1 MKPIKLSERMKNVA
15 KISSGTV
22 LGQVI
27 SILSLPIVTRMYGA
41 QVMGMWASMYA
52 IAIIIS
58 TVSDLGLSQAL
69 MVEEKE
75 RVEALYQLVS
85 TLSILLS
92 AAAFV
97 LVAAYEYLLG
107 GQGLWQALAF
117 ALFVFAYA
125 FTIRQVQTC
134 YTWLNREKQYSVL
147 MKNPIINAGVMAGAA
162 IVLGLLGFKQ
172 YGYYIGM
179 VLGQVVTLWHMRRSL
194 PRRMFVRRLSGS
206 RALVGRH
213 RDFVRYQMPTQLVV
227 QVRSQ
232 LPNILIGTLFGNVVL
247 GYFSISQKL
256 LSIPVTMVGQAL
268 GKVFYQ
274 SIAEMQRKGQSLAG
288 FVFRNLQR
296 AMKIA
301 FIPMLLFAAFG
312 DAAITMFFGSEYGVG
327 GVLCRI
333 IVFRSF
339 MTFVSTATQGLD
351 IVLHKQRAIML
362 ACIYQ
367 TVLACASV
375 VLAYYLAGDI
385 SLCALLMSVT
395 FIAVEIGYFCR
406 MFTVMQYPAR
416 RYARSILLSLGG
428 ILLLSLLLRQLFL
441 LLLTVV
447 PWGFLHWLGGFMV
460 KTSLL

>member
-1 MKPIKLSERMKNVA
+1 MGVRDSIKRVDAYDKVTGAAKYTADLLPAGALVA
-15 KISSGTV
+15 KVVRSTIANGKVVSFDLTQA
-22 LGQVI
+22 LQVKGVVRI
-27 SILSLPIVTRMYGA
+27 FTCFDVPDIEFATAGHPYSLDKAKGDVYDRKLLNQRVRVYGDDIAAVVAVDEVAAARAARLVKVTYEEYPPILSVDA
-41 QVMGMWASMYA
+41 
-52 IAIIIS
+52 
-58 TVSDLGLSQAL
+58 
-69 MVEEKE
+69 
-75 RVEALYQLVS
+75 
-85 TLSILLS
+85 
-92 AAAFV
+92 
-97 LVAAYEYLLG
+97 
-107 GQGLWQALAF
+107 ALAPEATPLHPNVRETNLLAHSSYAVGTGTYEEAKASEPGLVEF
-117 ALFVFAYA
+117 EGEYATQTVQHCHLEPVQSFAYMEA
-125 FTIRQVQTC
+125 
-134 YTWLNREKQYSVL
+134 NR
-147 MKNPIINAGVMAGAA
+147 
-162 IVLGLLGFKQ
+162 IV
-172 YGYYIGM
+172 
-179 VLGQVVTLWHMRRSL
+179 VVSSTQIPHIARR
-194 PRRMFVRRLSGS
+194 V
-206 RALVGRH
+206 
-213 RDFVRYQMPTQLVV
+213 
-227 QVRSQ
+227 
-232 LPNILIGTLFGNVVL
+232 
-247 GYFSISQKL
+247 
-256 LSIPVTMVGQAL
+256 VGQAL

-274 SIAEMQRKGQSLAG
+274 SIAEMQREGQRLAG

-312 DAAITMFFGSEYGVG
+312 DAAITMFFGGEYGVG

-375 VLAYYLAGDI
+375 ALAYYLGGDI
-385 SLCALLMSVT
+385 TLCALLMSVT

-406 MFTVMQYPAR
+406 MFTVMQYPAG